1 MRKLFLLLI
10 LPLVAFAG
18 CVTKNDDSPRRLEL
32 LFLGHESDHHNS
44 EQLAGI
50 LSREYFKA
58 GINITYTTNPN
69 VLAGEDLDRYDG
81 LVLYANYDSITAGQ
95 EKGLLDFVRSGK
107 GFIPLHCA
115 SWCFRNSRWEEH
127 TSELQSLMRT

>member
-1 MRKLFLLLI
+1 MLLI
-10 LPLVAFAG
+10 VFFVALYFVYLLVFIYCVCYLCIFLFVFFFFSSRRRHTRCALVTGVQTCALP
-18 CVTKNDDSPRRLEL
+18 
-32 LFLGHESDHHNS
+32 
-44 EQLAGI
+44 I
-50 LSREYFKA
+50 WEYFKA

-95 EKGLLDFVRSGK
+95 EKGLLDFVRSGT

-115 SWCFRNSRWEEH
+115 SWCFRN
-127 TSELQSLMRT
+127 